1 MTAQSTR
8 LSDMSSFQ
16 SEPRMA
22 LDIVVTTSRWKND
35 PISRSLVS
43 FLEQHQVDL
52 GLSDGVVYYDFPAYA
67 DYEDRFSGLTSFS
80 CHRHMVSSP
89 SGLST
94 RAYSSSL
101 ARASARSTLPS
112 AISSATCT
120 PGSFAAGNLRKGR
133 TDLIVDIHPVVF
145 LSAVTSRAEIDDD
158 IESTTC
164 RSLEGL
170 ADFLKNNVGTTLGPS
185 TIAEVRSVVEGAKA
199 LSRPNRR
206 SVQEFATASPSAPR
220 WRGSR
225 ARSPISTRS
234 SATSRWWTWAVLHG
248 LEDWQDLA
256 RR

>member
-1 MTAQSTR
+1 
-8 LSDMSSFQ
+8 
-16 SEPRMA
+16 MA

-67 DYEDRFSGLTSFS
+67 DYEASVFRPDLLLL
-80 CHRHMVSSP
+80 SP
-89 SGLST
+89 SHGFVAIRAFDQGMFEQPREGLRTIDAALGDFVSNLHS
-94 RAYSSSL
+94 RL
-101 ARASARSTLPS
+101 IRSRE
-112 AISSATCT
+112 
-120 PGSFAAGNLRKGR
+120 LRKGR
-133 TDLIVDIHPVVF
+133 TDSIVDIHPVIF

-158 IESTTC
+158 IESTRC

-206 SVQEFATASPSAPR
+206 SVEDSNRQPLGAALAARERDHQFRREAAPHR
-220 WRGSR
+220 AGGRG
-225 ARSPISTRS
+225 RSCT
-234 SATSRWWTWAVLHG
+234 
-248 LEDWQDLA
+248 D
-256 RR
+256 